1 MSDVDA
7 LLNMSESLREGF
19 AKVQEQLAARAEKL
33 SILEQN
39 MNSNSQ
45 SIQRLFKIIDGSESK
60 GTLAERITRLE
71 DLFRSSS
78 DSIKSKAESR
88 DKEVSSAFSGID
100 EDIER
105 LNERVSEIEKEAKS
119 VTWKLIGLLVTAITA
134 LVGWI
139 ATLLGGPVAH
149 K

>member
-1 MSDVDA
+1 MADIDA
-7 LLNMSESLREGF
+7 MLSMSESLREGF
-19 AKVQEQLAARAEKL
+19 AKVQDQIAARGERL
-33 SILEQN
+33 SILEQSVA
-39 MNSNSQ
+39 SNSQ
-45 SIQRLFKIIDGSESK
+45 AIQRLFKIVDGSESK

-78 DSIKSKAESR
+78 ESMKAKAESR
-88 DKEVSSAFSGID
+88 DKEMASSFSGLD